1 MKLQQL
7 RFLGQ
12 VIASQFNVTAAA
24 AVLHTSQSGVSHQIR
39 LLEEELGVTI
49 FLRQD
54 MRLLGLTDAGKEVA
68 QAARDM
74 LTRAEELKNV
84 LADFDELRPGQLT
97 VATTHVH
104 ARYALLPVIAS
115 FSRLHPAAGLQ
126 LIQTFPEEIFQ
137 LLDSDQADL
146 GLTTEPPDQGRFD
159 SFPAYAIGRCVITP
173 VGHPLLKLARPSM
186 ADIARHPMIVY
197 DSRLSSGR
205 TVMEAFASKGVK
217 PNVVLSAVDVDVIK
231 AYVAAGLGVAVIP
244 TLAYEAAAD
253 ANLRAVKM
261 DHVFPSV
268 MTYIVIRR
276 GKYVRKLA
284 RAFMELVAKRP
295 SKTPAVKKTSQK
307 KSSQS

>member
-7 RFLGQ
+7 RFLSQ
-12 VIASQFNVTAAA
+12 VIASNFNVTAAA

-39 LLEEELGVTI
+39 LLEEELGATI

-54 MRLLGLTDAGKEVA
+54 KRLLGLTDIGKEVA

-74 LTRAEELKNV
+74 LARADELKSIV
-84 LADFDELRPGQLT
+84 ADFDESRPGRLT

-104 ARYALLPVIAS
+104 ARYALLPVIGA
-115 FSRLHPAAGLQ
+115 FSRLHRSAALQ
-126 LIQTFPEEIFQ
+126 LIQTFPQEIFQ
-137 LLDSDQADL
+137 LLDSDKADL
-146 GLTTEPPDQGRFD
+146 GLTTEPPDEDRFD
-159 SFPAYAIGRCVITP
+159 AFPAYAIGRCLIMR
-173 VGHPLLKLARPSM
+173 VGHPLLKLAKPSL

-205 TVMEAFASKGVK
+205 TVVEAFAQKGIV
-217 PNVVLSAVDVDVIK
+217 PNVALSAVDVDVIK
-231 AYVAAGLGVAVIP
+231 AYVAAGLGVAIVP
-244 TLAYEAAAD
+244 SLAYEAKAD
-253 ANLRAVKM
+253 TNLRALKM

-284 RAFMELVAKRP
+284 RAFMELVAQSP
-295 SKTPAVKKTSQK
+295 SKTSATRKTGRTR
-307 KSSQS
+307 